1 MKSLFDG
8 QNGPLNAGYCWP
20 HWPCCFSMM
29 ITVGNRVLETGLL
42 SQPASF
48 QCELRNSGP
57 SQPVSKDWKLE
68 KNCLT
73 RSSRREVGSIHDMSG
88 GLAACGVA
96 SAVLYPPSGVPP
108 HHGTVQCRFVASCGD
123 RGGIWNI
130 MTSAHMVIGNF
141 FLLYWGRWRA
151 AMERGPHPALA
162 MARPLRAQNPQGE
175 PRVHHA
181 HQTRL
186 PDKLPSTDRCLV
198 SRTSH

>member
-1 MKSLFDG
+1 MDPVRSLNFRSTLPRAIPRSVSSPSKAVLIRDWILDSEHAA
-8 QNGPLNAGYCWP
+8 PMVAATSLRA
-20 HWPCCFSMM
+20 
-29 ITVGNRVLETGLL
+29 TVGNRVLETGLL

-57 SQPVSKDWKLE
+57 SQPVSRDWKLE

-123 RGGIWNI
+123 RGSGWNI
-130 MTSAHMVIGNF
+130 EHN
-141 FLLYWGRWRA
+141 
-151 AMERGPHPALA
+151 
-162 MARPLRAQNPQGE
+162 
-175 PRVHHA
+175 
-181 HQTRL
+181 
-186 PDKLPSTDRCLV
+186 D
-198 SRTSH
+198 

>member
-1 MKSLFDG
+1 M
-8 QNGPLNAGYCWP
+8 
-20 HWPCCFSMM
+20 
-29 ITVGNRVLETGLL
+29 LETGLL

-48 QCELRNSGP
+48 LCELRNSGP

-130 MTSAHMVIGNF
+130 MTSAHMVIGTKF
-141 FLLYWGRWRA
+141 FIACGAHGRSVR
-151 AMERGPHPALA
+151 
-162 MARPLRAQNPQGE
+162 N
-175 PRVHHA
+175 
-181 HQTRL
+181 
-186 PDKLPSTDRCLV
+186 
-198 SRTSH
+198 